1 LAGTIKAKRMDLRQA
16 AAQVLRQAEHYLPHL
31 SSRQY
36 TEQPQLLQGSS
47 VGQHTRHFIEFFE
60 CLIEQSQQPAGE
72 IDYSK
77 RRRSPEVETQ
87 PGKALLKI
95 QSACTQLSQLQVP
108 HPLRLQCSDLQKTAA
123 SSTIATNLERELV
136 YNIEH
141 TIHHLAIIKI
151 GLALVAPELAIPE
164 AFGTAPSTMAFRAMQ

>member
-1 LAGTIKAKRMDLRQA
+1 MTGTTKTKRMDLSQV
-16 AAQVLRQAEHYLPHL
+16 AAQVLRQAEYYLPHL
-31 SSRQY
+31 TSRQY

-87 PGKALLKI
+87 PGKALQKI
-95 QSACTQLSQLQVP
+95 ESVCTQLSLLEAPQ
-108 HPLRLQCSDLQKTAA
+108 PLRLQCNDLQHIAE
-123 SSTIATNLERELV
+123 SSTIPTTLERELV

-164 AFGTAPSTMAFRAMQ
+164 AFGTAPSTMAFRATQ

>member
-1 LAGTIKAKRMDLRQA
+1 MDLSQA
-16 AAQVLRQAEHYLPHL
+16 AVQVLRQAEYYLPHL
-31 SSRQY
+31 ASRQY

-77 RRRSPEVETQ
+77 RRRSPEIETQ
-87 PGKALLKI
+87 PDKALLRIEAVCK
-95 QSACTQLSQLQVP
+95 QLSQLEAPQ
-108 HPLRLQCSDLQKTAA
+108 PLRLQCNDLQKIVA

-151 GLALVAPELAIPE
+151 GLALVAPELVIPE
-164 AFGTAPSTMAFRAMQ
+164 TFGTAPSTMAFRALQ

>member
-1 LAGTIKAKRMDLRQA
+1 M
-16 AAQVLRQAEHYLPHL
+16 
-31 SSRQY
+31 
-36 TEQPQLLQGSS
+36 
-47 VGQHTRHFIEFFE
+47 GQHTRHFIEFFE

-87 PGKALLKI
+87 PGKALQKI
-95 QSACTQLSQLQVP
+95 ESVCTQLSLLEAPQ
-108 HPLRLQCSDLQKTAA
+108 PLRLQCNDLQHIAE
-123 SSTIATNLERELV
+123 SSTIPTNLERELV

-151 GLALVAPELAIPE
+151 GLALVVNIGWL
-164 AFGTAPSTMAFRAMQ
+164 

>member
-1 LAGTIKAKRMDLRQA
+1 MAKNIKVKGMDLRQA

-31 SSRQY
+31 ASRQY
-36 TEQPQLLQGSS
+36 TEQPPLLQGSS

-60 CLIEQSQQPAGE
+60 CLIEQSQQPASE

-77 RRRSPEVETQ
+77 RRRSPEVATQ
-87 PGKALLKI
+87 PGKAL
-95 QSACTQLSQLQVP
+95 QSIELVCTQLSQLEVRQ
-108 HPLRLQCSDLQKTAA
+108 PLRLQSNDLQQMAA
-123 SSTIATNLERELV
+123 SSTIPTNLERELV

-164 AFGTAPSTMAFRAMQ
+164 AFGTAPSTMAFRAMK